1 MAPVPPLH
9 VAKQGTPA
17 PAKST
22 LRLIIHDKIRMAGI
36 RQAPDPMTNNVAK
49 QGLPGGTDELLC
61 SKLTF
66 NRTPIKYVRLFC

>member
-22 LRLIIHDKIRMAGI
+22 LRLIIHD
-36 RQAPDPMTNNVAK
+36 NN
-49 QGLPGGTDELLC
+49 GRSETDRLLTPC
-61 SKLTF
+61 QIMSQSKDFPVTQMDF
-66 NRTPIKYVRLFC
+66 FAAN